1 MMHPQM
7 MNTPHGMPAM
17 MNPNSMMESIKSM
30 AITMAMVK
38 STSGSENSI
47 TNAIILMFVVSF
59 IDTIINFIKQMIGYA
74 SNAVQSFIASKTQKI
89 TAITNNFVAQK
100 KSNL

>member
-74 SNAVQSFIASKTQKI
+74 SNAGFG
-89 TAITNNFVAQK
+89 
-100 KSNL
+100 

>member
-47 TNAIILMFVVSF
+47 TNAIPINK
-59 IDTIINFIKQMIGYA
+59 II
-74 SNAVQSFIASKTQKI
+74 
-89 TAITNNFVAQK
+89 
-100 KSNL
+100 